1 MTTFIAAY
9 RSPGEAL
16 NTKVTNCRPQT
27 RSTDAATGGGDQRR
41 FIFALQNS
49 LWRAL
54 DFQRQAGTNCS
65 CYFIHLRMN

>member
-1 MTTFIAAY
+1 MTTFIAAC

-41 FIFALQNS
+41 FILPSKTRCGEHWTFS
-49 LWRAL
+49 GKRA
-54 DFQRQAGTNCS
+54 RIAAAISSICG
-65 CYFIHLRMN
+65 